1 METTKA
7 LYHFNE
13 EQQDATLQLLKD
25 KLCISLNDGRKIFWY
40 YEQVRRENVYTFRYA
55 EYPPQSL
62 QVSTSVLA
70 DELEMR
76 TKRSSKKANVGKI
89 APLAKV
95 LLVFLAIILLAYFL
109 LVPWIASAL
118 ANRFPVSYEKT
129 IGDQAFQAM
138 KSSFV
143 IDEKRT
149 AYINDFFGQMD
160 VPSRYNVQITVVKGD
175 VVNAFAL
182 PGGHIV
188 VYDKIIEGLQSYP
201 ELAALLAHEFTH
213 VENRHTVRTML
224 RQFSSSV
231 FLSLIMGD
239 ATAVGGVILNNAE
252 ELKSLSYSRSLE
264 KEADEN
270 GARLLAERD
279 IDCAGFVRLFQLLKK
294 ESGTVQPTE
303 WLSSHPD
310 LNKRIGTIQD
320 NVFCK
325 NSTPSANATLEA
337 LFKKVKSTDW

>member
-1 METTKA
+1 MTETKGI
-7 LYHFNE
+7 YHFGE
-13 EQQDATLQLLKD
+13 EQQEADISLLKD
-25 KLCISLNDGRKIFWY
+25 KLSITLRDGRRIFWY
-40 YEQVRRENVYTFRYA
+40 YREIIKEHVYDFRYTK
-55 EYPPQSL
+55 YPPQL
-62 QVSTSVLA
+62 LRVSSSQFA
-70 DELEMR
+70 DELHSRIE
-76 TKRSSKKANVGKI
+76 KGKKSLNAGKI

-95 LLVFLAIILLAYFL
+95 LLVFIVFILLAYFL

-118 ANRFPVSYEKT
+118 ASRFPVSYEKT
-129 IGDQAFQAM
+129 IGDQAFNAM
-138 KSSFV
+138 KTGFV
-143 IDEKRT
+143 VDEKKT
-149 AYINDFFGQMD
+149 AYINDFFGYMD
-160 VPSRYNVQITVVKGD
+160 IPSRYNVQITVVKGD

-188 VYDKIIEGLQSYP
+188 VYDKIIDGLQSYP

-224 RQFSSSV
+224 RQFSSKV
-231 FLSLIMGD
+231 FLSLLMGD
-239 ATAVGGVILNNAE
+239 ATAVGGVILNNAD

-270 GARLLAERD
+270 GARLLAERK
-279 IDCAGFVRLFQLLKK
+279 IDCAGFVRLFHLLKK

-310 LNKRIGTIQD
+310 LNKRIETIQD

-325 NSTPSANATLEA
+325 NSTPSTSATLQE
-337 LFKKVKSTDW
+337 LFKKLQGKDW